1 MMNQDYYRFIVSPEN
16 IKGDLGV
23 VDYNG
28 KEIGVYSG
36 MTQILTGG
44 PNGSSLLTG
53 LTVNILLRQT
63 SDDGGYYSPF
73 DGAVLQKDVVSN
85 FIFSSTTEDPYTYY
99 VFNTSDEFQKFL
111 EVSNYFLDWGDGVV
125 QTITTYSPNYLSH
138 TYASSQKEYTI
149 TLTQTNPWGITK
161 IQKKIKT
168 PYTDVVIPNPNGTA
182 YFIPQGGNWSGTPIS
197 YNYIFSGDAEN
208 TVSAQT
214 SNNYTTVP
222 FLVSGTSKSR
232 ITELQ
237 IYGTVPVAPPL
248 MNSKYQ
254 IGVPIIANGQ
264 IWGAIT
270 NAEYGVFT
278 AYTINQVD
286 YYDYQNGLT
295 LFFEYSSG
303 LTENNITAVPI
314 TKDEVLLKII
324 DQPQIQTNVFV
335 ERGKNSAYE
344 RVQRLGEVDNLGDM
358 LNYGYGFFN
367 VENKG

>member
-1 MMNQDYYRFIVSPEN
+1 MNQDNFRFIVSPEN
-16 IKGDLGV
+16 IIGDIAT
-23 VDYNG
+23 VDYRG
-28 KEIGVYSG
+28 EKVGVYSG

-73 DGAVLQKDVVSN
+73 DGAILQKDVVTN
-85 FIFSSTTEDPYTYY
+85 FIFSATTGDPYTYY
-99 VFNTSDEFQKFL
+99 VYNTSDEFQKFL
-111 EVSNYFLDWGDGVV
+111 ELSSYIIDWGDGVK
-125 QTITTYSPNYLSH
+125 QTITSYSPNYISH
-138 TYASSQKEYTI
+138 RYPNSEKKYTI
-149 TLTQTNPWGITK
+149 SLTQTNPWGMTL
-161 IQKKIKT
+161 IQKNINT
-168 PYTDVVIPNPNGTA
+168 PFINVNIPNPNGTA
-182 YFIPQGGNWSGTPIS
+182 FFIPSGGNWSGTPIS

-208 TVSAQT
+208 EVVKQT
-214 SNNYTTVP
+214 SNNYTMVP

-237 IYGTVPVAPPL
+237 IYGTVPETPPL
-248 MNSKYQ
+248 MNKKYQ

-278 AYTINQVD
+278 AYTINEVE
-286 YYDYQNGLT
+286 YYDYENGLT
-295 LFFEYSSG
+295 LFFENSSG
-303 LTENNITAVPI
+303 LTSNNITAVPI
-314 TKDEVLLKII
+314 TKDEVLLKIM
-324 DQPQIQTNVFV
+324 DQPQIQTDVFV